1 VAPTPSDAASSGKS
15 SRLGGTPRQIR
26 GSVGPPAYP
35 ARVRLIHTSDWHL
48 GRSFHRVGLL
58 DVQAAYLDHLV
69 EVVHAEGVDAVLV
82 SGDVYD
88 RAMPAPETVAL
99 LSEAVTRLI
108 DAGAQVVLSSGNHDS
123 AIRLGFASD
132 LLEQAGLHIRTR
144 LEGIGSPVLLGD
156 TAVYPLPY
164 LEPVTAA
171 DPLGAAD
178 RTHAGVLRAAM
189 GRVRADLAT
198 RPGTRSVVMAHA
210 FVTGGATSESERDI
224 SVGGVSAVH
233 PGVFD
238 GVDYAALGHLHGPQ
252 AINETVRYSG
262 SPVALSFSEA
272 GHHKASWLLDLS
284 EPAPQARAIEAP
296 VVRPVRRLRGTLEE
310 LLADPRLREAESAW
324 CQVTLTD
331 AIRPLGAMERVQRRF
346 PHALVLQFE
355 DLGVQ
360 VGATSYAARVRERD
374 DLDLCCDFLEHVRAG
389 ATASEQERAVLAEAV
404 EGSRQGRAVREDEG
418 QADTAGSRAGRRSVA

>member
-1 VAPTPSDAASSGKS
+1 
-15 SRLGGTPRQIR
+15 
-26 GSVGPPAYP
+26 
-35 ARVRLIHTSDWHL
+35 VRLIHTSDWHL
-48 GRSFHRVGLL
+48 GRAFHGVGMLPAQTRY
-58 DVQAAYLDHLV
+58 VDHLV
-69 EVVHAEGVDAVLV
+69 ELVRSERVDAVLV

-88 RAMPAPETVAL
+88 RALPSPGTVEL
-99 LSEAVTRLI
+99 LSEAVTRI
-108 DAGAQVVLSSGNHDS
+108 VDAGAQVVLSSGNHDS
-123 AIRLGFASD
+123 AIRLGFAAR
-132 LLEQAGLHIRTR
+132 LLERAGLHIRTS
-144 LEGIGSPVLLGD
+144 LTSVGSPVVVGG
-156 TAVYPLPY
+156 TAIYALPY
-164 LEPVTAA
+164 LEPSTSA
-171 DPLGAAD
+171 DPLGATD

-189 GRVRADLAT
+189 QQVSADLRT
-198 RPGTRSVVMAHA
+198 RRGPSVVMAHA

-233 PGVFD
+233 PDVFD

-252 AINETVRYSG
+252 TINETVRYSG

-284 EPAPQARAIEAP
+284 EPAPQAHAIEAP
-296 VVRPVRRLRGTLEE
+296 VVRSVRRLRGTLEE

-331 AIRPLGAMERVQRRF
+331 AIRPLGAMERVQQRF

-355 DLGVQ
+355 DVGVQ

>member
-1 VAPTPSDAASSGKS
+1 
-15 SRLGGTPRQIR
+15 
-26 GSVGPPAYP
+26 
-35 ARVRLIHTSDWHL
+35 VRLIHTSDWHL

-58 DVQAAYLDHLV
+58 DAQAAYLDHLV
-69 EVVHAEGVDAVLV
+69 EVVRSERVDAVLV

-123 AIRLGFASD
+123 AIRLGFASE
-132 LLEQAGLHIRTR
+132 LLERAGLHIRTR
-144 LEGIGSPVLLGD
+144 LDSIGSPVLVGD
-156 TAVYPLPY
+156 TAVYPLPF

-171 DPLGAAD
+171 DPLGAAE

-189 GRVRADLAT
+189 DRVRADLAT
-198 RPGTRSVVMAHA
+198 RQTRSSVVMAHA

-233 PGVFD
+233 PDVFA
-238 GVDYAALGHLHGPQ
+238 GIDYAALGHLHGPQ
-252 AINETVRYSG
+252 LISGTVRYSG

-272 GHHKASWLLDLS
+272 DQTKASFLLDLS
-284 EPAPQARAIEAP
+284 ERAPRVTSIEAP
-296 VVRPVRRLRGTLEE
+296 VLRPVRRLRGTLEE
-310 LLADPRLREAESAW
+310 LLSDPRHRAAESAW

-331 AIRPLGAMERVQRRF
+331 AIRPLGAMERVQQRF

-355 DLGVQ
+355 DVGVQ

-389 ATASEQERAVLAEAV
+389 AAATEQERAVLAEAV
-404 EGSRQGRAVREDEG
+404 EGSRHGRSLREGEG
-418 QADTAGSRAGRRSVA
+418 QADTSASRRSVA